1 MAASNFA
8 VSSPADLTDGEAN
21 DPDDAESNS
30 EAIRTAF
37 NASLETS
44 TGHYHDGADSRS
56 VSGGITGFTFTE
68 AFLLMYG
75 SFSKGG
81 L

>member
-30 EAIRTAF
+30 EAIRVAF

-44 TGHYHDGADSRS
+44 TGHYHDGTDSRS
-56 VSGGITGFTFTE
+56 ISGGITGWTFEDT
-68 AFLLMYG
+68 FLLMYG
-75 SFSKGG
+75 SFGKGG